1 MYDIE
6 KANKL
11 SFAMQLATSLGN
23 IKAQKEIAK
32 DMKIMREETI
42 KSLGIKDKIIEVP
55 ELEEVKEATKAK
67 RGRKPKEKVST
78 EDSLLPIVKQFHE
91 DEMIAIEPL
100 YASVGE
106 VDGHGDFI
114 ETIEDMRVFVDA
126 INKANEAGVLQSSL
140 FHTHKTNAF
149 KMMRAWVNECECSI
163 NGQTIKKG
171 MPLAEIQFTNNKAW
185 ELRKSGKFM
194 GLSIG
199 ARAIVTEVED
209 ET

>member
-6 KANKL
+6 KTDNL
-11 SFAMQLATSLGN
+11 SPTDN
-23 IKAQKEIAK
+23 N
-32 DMKIMREETI
+32 
-42 KSLGIKDKIIEVP
+42 
-55 ELEEVKEATKAK
+55 K
-67 RGRKPKEKVST
+67 RGRKPREKVST

>member
-11 SFAMQLATSLGN
+11 SFAMQLATSLGD
-23 IKAQKEIAK
+23 IKAQKTIAN
-32 DMKIMREETI
+32 DMRIMREETL
-42 KSLGIKDKIIEVP
+42 KSLGIKDKVIVVP
-55 ELEEVKEATKAK
+55 EMDTIKTTAKPRKTKATKEAVKE
-67 RGRKPKEKVST
+67 EN
-78 EDSLLPIVKQFHE
+78 LLPVVKQFHE

-114 ETIEDMRVFVDA
+114 ETIEDMRIFVDA
-126 INKANEAGVLQSSL
+126 INKANDAGILQSSL
-140 FHTHKTNAF
+140 FHTHKTNSF
-149 KMMRAWVNECECSI
+149 KMTRAWVNECECSI

-171 MPLAEIQFTNNKAW
+171 MPLAEIQFTNTKAW

-199 ARAIVTEVED
+199 ARAVVTEITD
-209 ET
+209 EN